1 MYEHVR
7 ASFSKA
13 DLLLSLNSLFHEY
26 LVFPC
31 LLIVSGYLLQLS
43 GLHEQ
48 LVLVGGCGLLEEV
61 SASVLAEDGDRV
73 VDLDGAVV

>member
-1 MYEHVR
+1 MR

-13 DLLLSLNSLFHEY
+13 DLLLSLNSLLHEY

-31 LLIVSGYLLQLS
+31 LLVVGGYLLQLS

-48 LVLVGGCGLLEEV
+48 LVLIGGCGLLEEV
-61 SASVLAEDGDRV
+61 SASVLAEDGDWV

>member
-1 MYEHVR
+1 MYEHVH

-73 VDLDGAVV
+73 VDLDGTVV